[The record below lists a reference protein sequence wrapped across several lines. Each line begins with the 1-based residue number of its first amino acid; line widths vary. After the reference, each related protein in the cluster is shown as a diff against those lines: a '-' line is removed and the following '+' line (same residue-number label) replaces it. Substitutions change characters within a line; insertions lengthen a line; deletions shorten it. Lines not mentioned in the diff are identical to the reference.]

1 MSSAGEG
8 APAPMLYCPLCGTN
22 QLCDE
27 CLNICAAM
35 VGETE
40 GTVPT
45 FSKDLEQTLDRALT
59 IARERS
65 EPHAIEAHLL
75 LALVDDPD
83 AAAVLRGCNVD
94 LDAARQRIT
103 AAFTEHAETPQ
114 EGADATPS
122 AAFQR
127 IVQRAV
133 VHVQSA
139 KDDGQVTGADVL
151 VAAFAE
157 PPAAELL
164 QALGLTRYEAVSYI
178 SHGSAGRDQDRA
190 ADEGA
195 AQMPRGSRA
204 EVRLLNDD
212 YTPMEFVVEVL
223 ARTFAHDQEAATR
236 LMLEIHRQ
244 GSGTCGVYPV
254 DAANAKVMEVRALA
268 REHQHPLHCILV
280 PIPA

>member
-8 APAPMLYCPLCGTN
+8 APSPLLYCPLCGTN

-40 GTVPT
+40 GPVPT
-45 FSKDLEQTLDRALT
+45 FSKDLEQTLHRAYT
-59 IARERS
+59 IAREQGD
-65 EPHAIEAHLL
+65 PHVLEEHLV
-75 LALVDDPD
+75 LALIDDPD
-83 AAAVLRGCNVD
+83 AAAVMRGCNVD
-94 LDAARQRIT
+94 LDAARQRI
-103 AAFTEHAETPQ
+103 AAEFAEHAETSR
-114 EGADATPS
+114 EGADPAPS

-133 VHVQSA
+133 VHVVQSA
-139 KDDGQVTGADVL
+139 KGSGEVTGVDAL

-164 QALGLTRYEAVSYI
+164 RELGITRYGATRYM
-178 SHGSAGRDQDRA
+178 SHGADAGG
-190 ADEGA
+190 EGGSV
-195 AQMPRGSRA
+195 PDNPESRA

-223 ARTFAHDQEAATR
+223 ERTFAHDRETATR
-236 LMLEIHRQ
+236 LMLEIHQQ
-244 GSGTCGVYPV
+244 GSGTCGVYPF
-254 DAANAKVMEVRALA
+254 DTATAKVTEVRAFA
-268 REHQHPLHCILV
+268 RKHQHPLHCVLV
-280 PIPA
+280 PLPI